1 MSVSD
6 NITSFVVI
14 NIFHYTIRLHKD
26 ISNNTIT
33 DYIANYIAISQL
45 LNKQKPG
52 TIDAALQIVTSIFWN
67 LEFMIYLLFMMQ
79 FNYVICSSMG
89 GAPTIYV
96 GVSMC
101 IDIGIQSNDL
111 KQVDK

>member
-33 DYIANYIAISQL
+33 YYIAISQL

-67 LEFMIYLLFMMQ
+67 LEFMIYLLFMMK

-89 GAPTIYV
+89 GAPTIYF